1 LTGAVNILNPTSL
14 FVLKLSSTAIGVKN
28 RIIEG
33 CKCQVLLLKAVSKNI
48 FFCVA
53 LTAGELVVGHIL
65 VFSIGVI
72 CKWNAMGKL
81 CECNVN
87 GKFSKNKIL
96 YDMLFTS
103 EFCLCFF
110 FGASFVRDS
119 DVLLSLF

>member
-1 LTGAVNILNPTSL
+1 MPGS
-14 FVLKLSSTAIGVKN
+14 FVESSVK
-28 RIIEG
+28 
-33 CKCQVLLLKAVSKNI
+33 KH

-87 GKFSKNKIL
+87 GKSSKKKP
-96 YDMLFTS
+96 
-103 EFCLCFF
+103 
-110 FGASFVRDS
+110 V
-119 DVLLSLF
+119 